1 MQIKVDDVVVL
12 ELSAIQLQILQSEIN
27 EDLLTADIQRRAAWV
42 ISHKLEQTF
51 ASLKKEWEPKLI
63 AAGATSLPV
72 SAEDFAAMVFSQ
84 PTYQSRKQKDL
95 AVQG

>member
-12 ELSAIQLQILQSEIN
+12 ELSTVQLQIFQSEIN
-27 EDLLTADIQRRAAWV
+27 EDLLDADIKRRTAWV
-42 ISHKLEQTF
+42 IEHKLEQTF
-51 ASLKKEWEPKLI
+51 LALKKEWEPKLI

-72 SAEDFAAMVFSQ
+72 AMEDFAALVFSQ